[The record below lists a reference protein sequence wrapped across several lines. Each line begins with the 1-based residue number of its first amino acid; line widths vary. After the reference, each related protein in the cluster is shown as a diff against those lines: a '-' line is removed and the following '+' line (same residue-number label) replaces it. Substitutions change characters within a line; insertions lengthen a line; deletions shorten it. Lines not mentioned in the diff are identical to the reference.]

1 MTFTF
6 RQIAGAGLLA
16 VGATFAFGATA
27 QTYPGGNI
35 NFVVPFPPGGG
46 TDVGARVVLDAISQ
60 ATGWTF
66 VVQNQPGAGGTIG
79 MDQLSRAAADG
90 LTIGM
95 GQTSNLAVNP
105 ALNPEVQYD
114 PLTDFTPIALI
125 NTQPMGIIVFN
136 DSPYADFGALIDAAR
151 ANPGGILFG
160 TPGNGTVA
168 HMSVE
173 RLMLQGGLEFDHVP
187 YTGIAQAISDVMGGV
202 VDFYI
207 GSLPSVLPHANA
219 GSVRLI
225 AVTSAEADPLVPDV
239 PTVASFG
246 FEGYQSADWK
256 AIVGPAGLSPEVV
269 ASLSAAITAALDT
282 ADLQAALVAQG
293 SSVMGGSPEDMASF
307 LAEEVTTW
315 AAVVDAVLARG
326 GN

>member
-1 MTFTF
+1 MTPTL
-6 RQIAGAGLLA
+6 RRMAGAGLLVA
-16 VGATFAFGATA
+16 ATGLAAGAAA
-27 QTYPGGNI
+27 QSYPGGNI
-35 NFVVPFPPGGG
+35 NFIVPFPPGGG
-46 TDVGARVVLDAISQ
+46 TDVGARVVLDAVSQ

-114 PLTDFTPIALI
+114 PLADFTPIALT

-136 DSPYADFGALIDAAR
+136 DSPYADFGALVEAAR
-151 ANPGGILFG
+151 ANPGGLLFG

-168 HMSVE
+168 HMSIE

-225 AVTSAEADPLVPDV
+225 AVTSAEPDPLVPDV

-256 AIVGPAGLSPEVV
+256 AIVGPAGLAPEIV
-269 ASLSAAITAALDT
+269 AALSAAINAALET
-282 ADLQAALVAQG
+282 PELQAALIAQG
-293 SSVMGGSPEDMASF
+293 SSVMGGTPEEMAAF
-307 LAEEVTTW
+307 MAEEVETW
-315 AAVVDAVLARG
+315 AAVVEAVRARS